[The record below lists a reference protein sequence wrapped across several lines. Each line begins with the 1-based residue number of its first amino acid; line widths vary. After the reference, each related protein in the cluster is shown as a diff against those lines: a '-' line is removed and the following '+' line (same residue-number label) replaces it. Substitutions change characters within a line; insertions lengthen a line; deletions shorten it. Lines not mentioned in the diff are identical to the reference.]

1 MAELVAKN
9 RIKELRRTQTRELF
23 FSAASALIV
32 EKGVGGVSMEEIA
45 QRAGYAKG
53 SIYNYFSGKD
63 KFVCEMVQHST
74 DRMNAT
80 LAEILAD
87 EGSSYASRLD
97 RIYAVLFS
105 QVKGSLV
112 VMREI
117 DHFFLSHGKYQK
129 TVKGAATQ
137 LVDTVAEFFAR
148 GIRDGAIAD
157 VDPQLTAMMFL
168 HIATIIRDCRALDLI
183 EPDEARCERFYHAFR
198 NGLLKSPEGR
208 KENASD
214 E

>member
-53 SIYNYFSGKD
+53 GIYNYFSGKD

-117 DHFFLSHGKYQK
+117 DHFFLGHGKYQK

-168 HIATIIRDCRALDLI
+168 HIATIIRDCRMLDLI

-198 NGLLKSPEGR
+198 NGLLKFAEGR

>member
-9 RIKELRRTQTRELF
+9 RINELRRTQTRELF
-23 FSAASALIV
+23 FSAASSLIV

-45 QRAGYAKG
+45 QKAGYAKG

-63 KFVCEMVQHST
+63 KFVCEMVQHSV
-74 DRMNAT
+74 DRMSAT
-80 LAEILAD
+80 LAEICAD
-87 EGSSYASRLD
+87 EKSSYASRLD
-97 RIYAVLFS
+97 RIYAALFS

-129 TVKGAATQ
+129 TVKGAASQ
-137 LVDTVAEFFAR
+137 LVDTGADFFAK
-148 GIRDGAIAD
+148 GIRDGAIAA

-183 EPDEARCERFYHAFR
+183 EPDEARCERFYRAFR
-198 NGLLKSPEGR
+198 DGLLKSAEGR

-214 E
+214 D

>member
-63 KFVCEMVQHST
+63 KFVCEMVQHSM

-80 LAEILAD
+80 LAEIFAD

-97 RIYAVLFS
+97 RIYAALFS

-137 LVDTVAEFFAR
+137 LVDTVADFFAK
-148 GIRDGAIAD
+148 GIRDGAIAA

-183 EPDEARCERFYHAFR
+183 EPDEARCERFYRAFR
-198 NGLLKSPEGR
+198 DGLLKSAEGR

>member
-23 FSAASALIV
+23 FSAASSLIV

-45 QRAGYAKG
+45 QKAGYAKG
-53 SIYNYFSGKD
+53 S
-63 KFVCEMVQHST
+63 CEMVQHSV
-74 DRMNAT
+74 DRMSAT
-80 LAEILAD
+80 LAEICAD
-87 EGSSYASRLD
+87 EKSSYASRLD
-97 RIYAVLFS
+97 RIYAALFS

-137 LVDTVAEFFAR
+137 LVDTVADFFAK
-148 GIRDGAIAD
+148 GIRDGAIAA

-183 EPDEARCERFYHAFR
+183 EPDEARCERFYRAFR
-198 NGLLKSPEGR
+198 DGLLKSAEGR